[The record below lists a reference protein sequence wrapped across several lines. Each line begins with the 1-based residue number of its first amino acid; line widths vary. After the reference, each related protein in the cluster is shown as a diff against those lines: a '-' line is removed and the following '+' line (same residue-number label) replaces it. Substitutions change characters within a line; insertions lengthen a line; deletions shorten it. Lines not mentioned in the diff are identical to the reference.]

1 MGEDRLYKEA
11 IDREYNKILERLQ
24 GMVSTLYGHQI
35 DVSNERELV
44 VAAYYMGVLV
54 EMNEQERSKKL
65 LDEIR
70 ELDRRSKEGI
80 IKWK

>member
-80 IKWK
+80 IK